1 MNAQE
6 VENLKYQIAQ
16 VLDEKNAI
24 DIKILKVG
32 EMTIVADYFIICT
45 GKSNQHVKALA
56 DNLIEK
62 MEELGVTALR
72 SDGIKDGKWAVVD
85 YGSIMVHIFND
96 ETRLFYCLEK
106 LWTNKEGTNLETYK
120 KDE

>member
-72 SDGIKDGKWAVVD
+72 SDGIRDGKWAVVD

>member
-72 SDGIKDGKWAVVD
+72 SDGIRDGKWAVVD

-106 LWTNKEGTNLETYK
+106 LWTNEEGTNLETYK

>member
-16 VLDEKNAI
+16 VLYEKNAI

-72 SDGIKDGKWAVVD
+72 SDGIRDGKWAVVD

-106 LWTNKEGTNLETYK
+106 LWTNEEGTNLETYK